1 MEEECNIMELVSQ
14 LKQEKLLITSE
25 KNEIKCL
32 HEKVFTY
39 KHLLFNRAIQCD
51 FIFSWDV
58 VSMNLLKPFG

>member
-32 HEKVFTY
+32 HEKVIF
-39 KHLLFNRAIQCD
+39 KHTTCNISIIAIL
-51 FIFSWDV
+51 ILAK
-58 VSMNLLKPFG
+58 M